1 MIAKNLYKSEKKP
14 KRVIIL
20 GGNSFIGTYLKIKLK
35 QQNVKYLSI
44 TRNNIDLTS
53 MKKTRKLKKI
63 VKPHD
68 TIILIAA
75 KAPVKNFEM
84 FGII

>member
-1 MIAKNLYKSEKKP
+1 
-14 KRVIIL
+14 
-20 GGNSFIGTYLKIKLK
+20 
-35 QQNVKYLSI
+35 
-44 TRNNIDLTS
+44 

-84 FGII
+84 FEYNLNY